1 MKTQQVKA
9 CFTISFSDDQYEK
22 AKNYVEEMKQH
33 PKRLF
38 WKGKEDK
45 SDEEL
50 IVGQL
55 AHRVLSGF
63 YNDEPFF
70 AGNQII
76 RMDSSVTI
84 D

>member
-1 MKTQQVKA
+1 MKTQQVRT
-9 CFTISFSDDQYEK
+9 CFTISFSDDQYER
-22 AKNYVEEMKQH
+22 AKNYVQEMKKH

-38 WKGKEDK
+38 WQGKEGK

-50 IVGQL
+50 IIGQL

-70 AGNQII
+70 AGKQII
-76 RMDSSVTI
+76 RMDSSVPA
-84 D
+84 

>member
-1 MKTQQVKA
+1 MKK
-9 CFTISFSDDQYEK
+9 
-22 AKNYVEEMKQH
+22 H

-38 WKGKEDK
+38 WQGKEGK

-50 IVGQL
+50 IIGQL

-70 AGNQII
+70 AGKQII
-76 RMDSSVTI
+76 RMDSSVPA
-84 D
+84 

>member
-1 MKTQQVKA
+1 MKTQQVRT
-9 CFTISFSDDQYEK
+9 CFTISFSDDQYDR
-22 AKNYVEEMKQH
+22 AKNYVEEMKKH

-38 WKGKEDK
+38 WQGKEGK

-50 IVGQL
+50 IISQL

-70 AGNQII
+70 AGKQII
-76 RMDSSVTI
+76 RMESSVPA
-84 D
+84 

>member
-1 MKTQQVKA
+1 MKTHQVRT
-9 CFTISFSDDQYEK
+9 CFTISFSDDQYER
-22 AKNYVEEMKQH
+22 AKNYVEEMKKH

-38 WKGKEDK
+38 WQGKEGK

-70 AGNQII
+70 AGKQII
-76 RMDSSVTI
+76 RMDSSVAV
-84 D
+84 

>member
-1 MKTQQVKA
+1 MNTQHVKT
-9 CFTISFSDDQYEK
+9 CFTISFTTDQYDR
-22 AKNYVEEMKQH
+22 AKRYVEEMKKH

-38 WKGKEDK
+38 WQGKEGK

-50 IVGQL
+50 IIGQL

-70 AGNQII
+70 AGRQII
-76 RMDSSVTI
+76 RMESSVPV
-84 D
+84 

>member
-1 MKTQQVKA
+1 MKTQQVRT
-9 CFTISFSDDQYEK
+9 CFTISFTDDQYER
-22 AKNYVEEMKQH
+22 AKIYVEEMRKH

-38 WKGKEDK
+38 WQGKEGK

-70 AGNQII
+70 AGKQII
-76 RMDSSVTI
+76 RMDSSVPV
-84 D
+84 

>member
-1 MKTQQVKA
+1 MKTQQVKT
-9 CFTISFSDDQYEK
+9 CFTISFNDDQYQR
-22 AKNYVEEMKQH
+22 AKNYVEEMKKH

-38 WKGKEDK
+38 WKGKEGK

-63 YNDEPFF
+63 YNDEPFS
-70 AGNQII
+70 AGKQIM
-76 RMDSSVTI
+76 RMDSAVTV
-84 D
+84 

>member
-1 MKTQQVKA
+1 MKTQQVRT
-9 CFTISFSDDQYEK
+9 CFTISFSDDQYER
-22 AKNYVEEMKQH
+22 AKNYIAEMKKH

-38 WKGKEDK
+38 WQGKEGK

-50 IVGQL
+50 IMGQL

-70 AGNQII
+70 AGKQII
-76 RMDSSVTI
+76 RMDSSI
-84 D
+84 PA